1 MNSNGVGLLLFQ
13 EDCLMEL
20 GECVN
25 SPGRVR
31 PCLRQ
36 LKRCVRGRPTNKPE
50 PGSGSG
56 LEPEEIF

>member
-1 MNSNGVGLLLFQ
+1 
-13 EDCLMEL
+13 MEL
-20 GECVN
+20 GECVKP
-25 SPGRVR
+25 PGRVR